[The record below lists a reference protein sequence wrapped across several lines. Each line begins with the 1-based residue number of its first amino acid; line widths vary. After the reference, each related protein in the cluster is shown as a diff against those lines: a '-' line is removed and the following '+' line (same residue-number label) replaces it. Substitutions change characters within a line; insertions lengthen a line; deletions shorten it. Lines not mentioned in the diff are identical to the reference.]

1 LCDSKSSTVLSKKIS
16 THNFR
21 AFIWHATFLAF
32 AKNFMDVDT
41 VIPAMIVES
50 GGGALHIGIMTAIML
65 GGSSFTQLFFAP
77 YISNKTYKKKY
88 LLLGINTR
96 VFALFGLGILLYLL
110 QGEHV
115 GYVLWMTFFFITLFS
130 LAGAFANIGYTDILG
145 KSVNENKRKTFFS
158 SLQIISGII
167 VLGSA
172 FLVKKILV
180 WKAFPENYA
189 FMFFAGA
196 SILLIASGG
205 FWAIKEVVPSKL
217 RIKGVKAFFNVLR
230 NELKE
235 NKKLPY
241 FLGFINT
248 QGIAISFLPFVIL
261 YAKEIF
267 NTESNATGT
276 FLIFKVIGI
285 VFVSLLVL
293 LGAKKLKY
301 NVLLYSNVILS
312 MLLATLALL
321 INDANSLKYI
331 FVLGG
336 VVYSLYTM
344 SMSGLL
350 LEVSG
355 TENRALYTGFAGA
368 GNILPAVFPLIGGA
382 IIKTLGFPTFFA
394 LFMVIIASAAFFI
407 FRIDCKK

>member
-1 LCDSKSSTVLSKKIS
+1 VLSEKLSK
-16 THNFR
+16 HNFR

-41 VIPAMIVES
+41 IIPAMIVES
-50 GGGALHIGIMTAIML
+50 GGGALHIGVMTAIML

-77 YISNKTYKKKY
+77 YISNKSYKKKY

-96 VFALFGLGILLYLL
+96 IFALFGLGVLLFLL
-110 QGEHV
+110 TGRHT

-130 LAGAFANIGYTDILG
+130 LAGAFANVGYNDILG
-145 KSVNENKRKTFFS
+145 KSVNQDRRKTFFS
-158 SLQIISGII
+158 TLQIISGII

-172 FLVKKILV
+172 FLVKRVLV
-180 WKAFPENYA
+180 WKEFPLNYS

-196 SILLIASGG
+196 GILLIASGG
-205 FWAIKEVVPSKL
+205 FWAIKEVTPSKL
-217 RIKGVKAFFNVLR
+217 KIKGFKEFMGVLR
-230 NELKE
+230 TELKE
-235 NKKLPY
+235 NKKLGY

-261 YAKEIF
+261 YAKETF
-267 NTESNATGT
+267 GTQSSATGT

-285 VFVSLLVL
+285 VFVSILVL
-293 LGAKKLKY
+293 LGAKKMKY

-312 MLLATLALL
+312 LLLAVVASL
-321 INDANSLKYI
+321 IHDAGSLKYI

-344 SMSGLL
+344 SMNGLL

-368 GNILPAVFPLIGGA
+368 GNILPAVFPLIGGTL
-382 IIKTLGFPTFFA
+382 IKIVGFQAFFI
-394 LFMVIIASAAFFI
+394 LFMVIMASAAFFI
-407 FRIDCKK
+407 FKIDCKK

>member
-1 LCDSKSSTVLSKKIS
+1 
-16 THNFR
+16 
-21 AFIWHATFLAF
+21 
-32 AKNFMDVDT
+32 MDVDT
-41 VIPAMIVES
+41 VIPSMIVES

-88 LLLGINTR
+88 LLFGINTR
-96 VFALFGLGILLYLL
+96 IFSLFGLGVLLYLL
-110 QGEHV
+110 TGRHT

-130 LAGAFANIGYTDILG
+130 LAGAFANISYNDILG
-145 KSVNENKRKTFFS
+145 KSVNQDKRKTFFS

-172 FLVKKILV
+172 FLVKRILV

-189 FMFFAGA
+189 YMFFAGA
-196 SILLIASGG
+196 AILLIASGG

-217 RIKGVKAFFNVLR
+217 KINGFKAFFGVLR

-235 NKKLPY
+235 NKKLGY

-261 YAKEIF
+261 YAKETF
-267 NTESNATGT
+267 NTQSNATGT

-285 VFVSLLVL
+285 VFVSVLVL
-293 LGAKKLKY
+293 LGAKKLRY
-301 NVLLYSNVILS
+301 NILLYSNVLLS
-312 MLLATLALL
+312 LLLAIFASL
-321 INDANSLKYI
+321 IHDAASLKYI

-344 SMSGLL
+344 SMNGLL

-368 GNILPAVFPLIGGA
+368 GNILPAVFPLIGGTL
-382 IIKTLGFPTFFA
+382 IKTFGFQAFFI
-394 LFMVIIASAAFFI
+394 LFMVIMASAAFFI
-407 FRIDCKK
+407 HKIDCKK

>member
-1 LCDSKSSTVLSKKIS
+1 VLSEKLSK
-16 THNFR
+16 HNFR

-41 VIPAMIVES
+41 IIPAMIVES

-77 YISNKTYKKKY
+77 YISNKPYKKKY

-96 VFALFGLGILLYLL
+96 IFALFGLGVLLFLL
-110 QGEHV
+110 TGKHT

-130 LAGAFANIGYTDILG
+130 LAGAFANVGYNDILG
-145 KSVNENKRKTFFS
+145 KSVNQDRRKTFFS
-158 SLQIISGII
+158 TLQIISGII

-172 FLVKKILV
+172 FLVKRVLV
-180 WKAFPENYA
+180 WKEFPLNYSL
-189 FMFFAGA
+189 MFFAGA
-196 SILLIASGG
+196 SILFIASGG
-205 FWAIKEVVPSKL
+205 FWAIREVTPSKL
-217 RIKGVKAFFNVLR
+217 KIKGFKEFMNVLR
-230 NELKE
+230 TELKE
-235 NKKLPY
+235 NKKLGY

-248 QGIAISFLPFVIL
+248 QGIAISFLPFVVL
-261 YAKEIF
+261 YAKETF
-267 NTESNATGT
+267 GTQSNATGT

-285 VFVSLLVL
+285 VFVSILVL
-293 LGAKKLKY
+293 LGAKKMKY

-312 MLLATLALL
+312 LLLAVVASL
-321 INDANSLKYI
+321 IHDAASLKYI

-344 SMSGLL
+344 SMNGLL

-368 GNILPAVFPLIGGA
+368 GNILPAIFPLIGGTL
-382 IIKTLGFPTFFA
+382 IKVVGFQAFFT
-394 LFMVIIASAAFFI
+394 LFMIIMASAAFFI
-407 FRIDCKK
+407 FKIDCKK

>member
-1 LCDSKSSTVLSKKIS
+1 MLTKKIS

-21 AFIWHATFLAF
+21 AFLWHATFLAF

-77 YISNKTYKKKY
+77 YNSHKTYKKKY

-96 VFALFGLGILLYLL
+96 VFALFGLGVLLYLL
-110 QGEHV
+110 KGDHV

-158 SLQIISGII
+158 SLQIISGVI

-172 FLVKKILV
+172 FLVKRILV

-217 RIKGVKAFFNVLR
+217 RIKGIKAFFTVLR

-261 YAKEIF
+261 YAKEMF
-267 NTESNATGT
+267 QTESNATGT
-276 FLIFKVIGI
+276 FLIFKVMGI
-285 VFVSLLVL
+285 VLVSILVL

-312 MLLATLALL
+312 LMLATLALL
-321 INDANSLKYI
+321 INDAGSLKYI

-336 VVYSLYTM
+336 IVYSLYTM

-368 GNILPAVFPLIGGA
+368 GNILPAIFPLIGGT
-382 IIKTLGFPTFFA
+382 IIKTLGFQSFFV
-394 LFMVIIASAAFFI
+394 LFMVIMASAVFFI
-407 FRIDCKK
+407 YRIDCKK

>member
-1 LCDSKSSTVLSKKIS
+1 MLTKKIS

-21 AFIWHATFLAF
+21 AFLWHATFLAF

-96 VFALFGLGILLYLL
+96 VFALFGLGVLLYLL
-110 QGEHV
+110 QGDHV

-158 SLQIISGII
+158 SLQIISGVI

-172 FLVKKILV
+172 FLVKRILV
-180 WKAFPENYA
+180 WKTFPENYA

-196 SILLIASGG
+196 SILLIASAG
-205 FWAIKEVVPSKL
+205 FWSIKEVVPSKL
-217 RIKGVKAFFNVLR
+217 RIKGFKAFFKVLKS
-230 NELKE
+230 ELKE

-261 YAKEIF
+261 YAKEMF
-267 NTESNATGT
+267 QTESNATGT

-285 VFVSLLVL
+285 VFVSILVL

-301 NVLLYSNVILS
+301 NVLLYSNVLLS
-312 MLLATLALL
+312 MLLAALALL
-321 INDANSLKYI
+321 INDAGLLKYI

-368 GNILPAVFPLIGGA
+368 GNILPAVFPLIGGTL
-382 IIKTLGFPTFFA
+382 IETLGFQSFFV
-394 LFMVIIASAAFFI
+394 LFLIIMASAAFFI
-407 FRIDCKK
+407 YKIDCKK